1 VEYKRIKFRRKGLQ
15 LMELTL
21 KQQQGLNVALSRY
34 KNHEKYVVISGY
46 A

>member
-1 VEYKRIKFRRKGLQ
+1 
-15 LMELTL
+15 MELTL
-21 KQQQGLNVALSRY
+21 KQQQGLNVATSRY